1 MMQVI
6 GLTGSIG
13 MGKSTAARQLKR
25 LGLPV
30 YDADA
35 AIHSLSAPGGA
46 AIPAIRT
53 RFPQAIHKG
62 AVDRSALGAIV
73 FADRAA
79 LNDLE
84 KILHPLARKLQ
95 RRFLAR
101 HALAGRK
108 RVVLDI
114 PLLFETGGE
123 KRCDLTLVV
132 TAPAFLQRQRVLR
145 RPGMTAAKL
154 DGILARQTPDSE
166 KRRRADH
173 VIPTGQGKLYSLRIL
188 RRVATASRV
197 KRTRLQSPLRPT
209 SLWIDHA

>member
-1 MMQVI
+1 MLVI

-13 MGKSTAARQLKR
+13 MGKSTAALQLKR

-35 AIHSLSAPGGA
+35 TIHSLSAAGGA
-46 AIPAIRT
+46 AIPAIRA
-53 RFPQAIHKG
+53 RFPQAVHNG

-79 LNDLE
+79 LKDLE
-84 KILHPLARKLQ
+84 KILHPLARRLQ

-101 HALAGRK
+101 NALAGRR

-123 KRCDLTLVV
+123 RRCDLTVVV

-145 RPGMTAAKL
+145 RPGMTEAKL
-154 DGILARQTPDSE
+154 DGILARQTPDAE
-166 KRRRADH
+166 KRRRADLI
-173 VIPTGQGKLYSLRIL
+173 VPTGQGKRYSLRVL
-188 RRVATASRV
+188 RKAATASGGKRV
-197 KRTRLQSPLRPT
+197 RRPT
-209 SLWIDHA
+209 LLWIDHA

>member
-13 MGKSTAARQLKR
+13 MGKSTAAQQLKR

-35 AIHSLSAPGGA
+35 AIHSLSASGGA
-46 AIPAIRT
+46 AIPAIQK
-53 RFPQAIHKG
+53 RFPQVIHNG
-62 AVDRSALGAIV
+62 AVDRAALGAIV
-73 FADRAA
+73 FADRSA
-79 LNDLE
+79 LKELE
-84 KILHPLARKLQ
+84 RILHPLARKLQ

-101 HALAGRK
+101 NALAGRK

-114 PLLFETGGE
+114 PLLFETGGDQ
-123 KRCDLTLVV
+123 RCDLVVVV
-132 TAPAFLQRQRVLR
+132 TAPKFLQRQRVLR
-145 RPGMTAAKL
+145 RRGMTIAKL
-154 DGILARQTPDSE
+154 EGILARQTPDLE

-173 VIPTGQGKLYSLRIL
+173 VIPTGLGKRYSLRVL
-188 RRVATASRV
+188 RDAATAYRV
-197 KRTRLQSPLRPT
+197 RRAHRPT

>member
-13 MGKSTAARQLKR
+13 MGKSTAAQQLKR

-35 AIHSLSAPGGA
+35 AIHSLSAAGGA
-46 AIPAIRT
+46 AIPAIQA
-53 RFPQAIHKG
+53 RFPQVIHKG

-79 LNDLE
+79 LKELE

-154 DGILARQTPDSE
+154 DGILARQTPDPQ

-173 VIPTGQGKLYSLRIL
+173 VIPTGQGKRYSLRIL
-188 RRVATASRV
+188 SKVATASRV
-197 KRTRLQSPLRPT
+197 KRPRRPT
-209 SLWIDHA
+209 PLWIDHA

>member
-1 MMQVI
+1 MMRVI

-13 MGKSTAARQLKR
+13 MGKSTAAQQLKR

-35 AIHSLSAPGGA
+35 AIHSLSAAGGA
-46 AIPAIRT
+46 AIPAIRA
-53 RFPQAIHKG
+53 RFPQVIHKG

-73 FADRAA
+73 FADRGA
-79 LNDLE
+79 LKDLE
-84 KILHPLARKLQ
+84 KILHPLTRKLQ

-101 HALAGRK
+101 NALAGRK

-154 DGILARQTPDSE
+154 DGILARQTPDPE

-173 VIPTGQGKLYSLRIL
+173 VIPTGQGKRYSLRIL

-197 KRTRLQSPLRPT
+197 KGARLKSPRRPT
-209 SLWIDHA
+209 PLWIDHA